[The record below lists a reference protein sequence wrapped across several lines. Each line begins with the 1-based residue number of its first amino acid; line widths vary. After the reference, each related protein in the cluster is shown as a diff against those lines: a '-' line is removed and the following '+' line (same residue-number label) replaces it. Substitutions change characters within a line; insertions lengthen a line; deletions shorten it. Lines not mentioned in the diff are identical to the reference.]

1 MDLTRQ
7 RSTRRGVVVAGAAA
21 FAVTGLAAGARP
33 VAALQTDRDYLDL
46 LLAVVRAQAAGY
58 TAMLESFD
66 APAFAAAGLPD
77 TARSEVEQ
85 ALGIVEDH
93 AARLVRPGEPT
104 LSDPAPVLDSGD
116 LRDAL
121 RESLALANL
130 ATAAYAGVIPK
141 ISRQRIVP
149 DLIGMH
155 SVAARQAAWLATLTG
170 DNPLPSAIDQA
181 LAPDDVSTRLAS
193 LTGAAQPSGT
203 PSAADELGPMVA
215 AIADELGLSPET
227 IQVVSATPQVWPD
240 ASLGCPQPGQV
251 YAQMLTPGYLVV
263 VDAGGESIEFHTD
276 EQGNVVRCP

>member
-1 MDLTRQ
+1 VSAL
-7 RSTRRGVVVAGAAA
+7 V
-21 FAVTGLAAGARP
+21 AGARP

-46 LLAVVRAQAAGY
+46 LLAVERAQAAGY
-58 TAMLESFD
+58 ASVLERFDTA
-66 APAFAAAGLPD
+66 AFAAAGLPD
-77 TARSEVEQ
+77 TARSGVEQ

-93 AARLVRPGEPT
+93 TARLTRPGEPP
-104 LSDPAPVLDSGD
+104 LAESASVMVSAD

-121 RESLALANL
+121 RERLALANL
-130 ATAAYAGVIPK
+130 ATAAYAGVIPH

-170 DNPLPSAIDQA
+170 GNPLPSAIDQA
-181 LAPDDVSTRLAS
+181 LAPDDVSAQLAT
-193 LTGAAQPSGT
+193 LTGAAQPAGT
-203 PSAADELGPMVA
+203 PGATDDLGPIVA
-215 AIADELGLSPET
+215 AIAQELGLPPEDV
-227 IQVVSATPQVWPD
+227 QVVSAEPQVWSD

-263 VDAGGESIEFHTD
+263 VDAGGERLEFHTD